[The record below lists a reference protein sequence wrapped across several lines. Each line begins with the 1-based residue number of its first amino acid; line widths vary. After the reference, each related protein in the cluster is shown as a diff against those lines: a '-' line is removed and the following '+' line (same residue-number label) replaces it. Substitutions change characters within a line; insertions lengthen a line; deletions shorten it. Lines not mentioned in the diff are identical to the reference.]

1 MATCGRVTNRPEQIR
16 WHRQPSDDKTAPVN
30 TLPPPTDP
38 PLLPVRD
45 PRARD
50 LVLDYADMHA
60 LVADLVLP
68 GNASM
73 YVMSAMETS
82 RELIRHSYYRYEFAT
97 VAVTHSLFALEH
109 VLAERLA
116 MNEPLHDLIGRATDA
131 GLITAGLA
139 AELDRSRLLR
149 DKLTQGAESSAALR
163 PLRAVAMVRAV
174 FDAISLLLHPPSAA
188 EATAA
193 DVGGTQPEGGLAQ
206 LGEDHLRALFPDG
219 FRRVDFDGVDLVL
232 LDADVA
238 GLVQREL
245 KDGLDENGIA
255 YLWGCIAD
263 LDKIVPLINE
273 EYCASYFRKLRTM
286 AQVAA
291 VRYIPTAT

>member
-1 MATCGRVTNRPEQIR
+1 M
-16 WHRQPSDDKTAPVN
+16 N
-30 TLPPPTDP
+30 TLPPVPGP
-38 PLLPVRD
+38 PSMPVPD
-45 PRARD
+45 PRG
-50 LVLDYADMHA
+50 LDIVQDYGGMHA
-60 LVADLVLP
+60 LVSDLVLP
-68 GNASM
+68 HGASM

-109 VLAERLA
+109 VLAERLGS
-116 MNEPLHDLIGRATDA
+116 NDPLHALIQRATSA

-149 DKLTQGAESSAALR
+149 DRLTQGAVSSAALGQA
-163 PLRAVAMVRAV
+163 RAVAMVRAV
-174 FDAISLLLHPPSAA
+174 FDAVALLLRPPSAA
-188 EATAA
+188 EATATP
-193 DVGGTQPEGGLAQ
+193 VGGARPVGGLAQ
-206 LGEDHLRALFPDG
+206 LWKDHLRALFPDG
-219 FRRVDFDGVDLVL
+219 FRGVDFDGVDLVL

-245 KDGLDENGIA
+245 NGGLDDRGIA
-255 YLWGCIAD
+255 SLWGCIAD

-273 EYCASYFRKLRTM
+273 EYCASYFTKLRTM

-291 VRYIPTAT
+291 SPYIPTAV

>member
-1 MATCGRVTNRPEQIR
+1 MDSNR
-16 WHRQPSDDKTAPVN
+16 
-30 TLPPPTDP
+30 
-38 PLLPVRD
+38 LPVRD

-50 LVLDYADMHA
+50 LFLDYADLHT

-68 GNASM
+68 GDASM

-116 MNEPLHDLIGRATDA
+116 AEEPLSVLIERATDA
-131 GLITAGLA
+131 GLFTAGLA
-139 AELDRSRLLR
+139 AELDRGRVLR
-149 DKLTQGAESSAALR
+149 DKLVQGSESSAALS
-163 PLRAVAMVRAV
+163 PLRAVELVRAV
-174 FDAISLLLHPPSAA
+174 FDAVSLLLRPPSTAG
-188 EATAA
+188 ESAA
-193 DVGGTQPEGGLAQ
+193 DAGGVQPDRGLAR
-206 LGEDHLRALFPDG
+206 LWEDHLRAPFPDG
-219 FRRVDFDGVDLVL
+219 FRGVDFDGVDLVL

-245 KDGLDENGIA
+245 KGGLDDDGIA
-255 YLWGCIAD
+255 HLWGCIAD
-263 LDKIVPLINE
+263 LDRIVPLINE
-273 EYCASYFRKLRTM
+273 EYCASYFTKLRTV

-291 VRYIPTAT
+291 AAHTPAAT

>member
-1 MATCGRVTNRPEQIR
+1 MRQRVTNCPEQIR

-38 PLLPVRD
+38 LLLPVRD

-60 LVADLVLP
+60 LVTDLVLP
-68 GNASM
+68 GDASM

-116 MNEPLHDLIGRATDA
+116 TNEPLHDLIERATDA

-174 FDAISLLLHPPSAA
+174 FDAVSLLLRPPSAA
-188 EATAA
+188 GTAA
-193 DVGGTQPEGGLAQ
+193 PDVGGAQPEDGLAR
-206 LGEDHLRALFPDG
+206 LWEDHLRALFPDG
-219 FRRVDFDGVDLVL
+219 FRGVDFDGVDLVL

-245 KDGLDENGIA
+245 NGGLDDSGIA
-255 YLWGCIAD
+255 YLWGCITD

-291 VRYIPTAT
+291 APYIPTAT

>member
-1 MATCGRVTNRPEQIR
+1 MNPLSP
-16 WHRQPSDDKTAPVN
+16 PSDP
-30 TLPPPTDP
+30 L
-38 PLLPVRD
+38 LLPVRD

-50 LVLDYADMHA
+50 VVLDYAGMHA
-60 LVADLVLP
+60 LVAELVLP
-68 GNASM
+68 GDAPM

-116 MNEPLHDLIGRATDA
+116 TNGPLHVLIQRAADA

-139 AELDRSRLLR
+139 AELDRARLLR
-149 DKLTQGAESSAALR
+149 DKLTQGAESSAAVR
-163 PLRAVAMVRAV
+163 PLGAVALVRAV
-174 FDAISLLLHPPSAA
+174 FDAVSLLLRPPSSAK
-188 EATAA
+188 ATAA
-193 DVGGTQPEGGLAQ
+193 DAGGAQPERGLAR
-206 LGEDHLRALFPDG
+206 LWEDHLRALFPDG
-219 FRRVDFDGVDLVL
+219 FRGVDFDGVDLVL

-238 GLVQREL
+238 GLVHTEL
-245 KDGLDENGIA
+245 NGGLDDSGIA
-255 YLWGCIAD
+255 YIWGCIAD

-273 EYCASYFRKLRTM
+273 EYCASYFSKLRTM

-291 VRYIPTAT
+291 APYIPTATDHGG

>member
-1 MATCGRVTNRPEQIR
+1 M
-16 WHRQPSDDKTAPVN
+16 N
-30 TLPPPTDP
+30 TLPPPADP
-38 PLLPVRD
+38 LLLPVRD

-60 LVADLVLP
+60 LVAHLVLP
-68 GNASM
+68 GDASM

-116 MNEPLHDLIGRATDA
+116 TNEPLHDLIERATDA

-149 DKLTQGAESSAALR
+149 DQLTQGAESSAALH
-163 PLRAVAMVRAV
+163 PIRAVTMVRAV
-174 FDAISLLLHPPSAA
+174 FEAVSLLLRPPSTAR
-188 EATAA
+188 TAA
-193 DVGGTQPEGGLAQ
+193 PDEGGAPPEDGLAR
-206 LGEDHLRALFPDG
+206 LWEDHLRAPFPGG
-219 FRRVDFDGVDLVL
+219 FRGVDFDGVDLVL

-245 KDGLDENGIA
+245 NGGLDDSGIA
-255 YLWGCIAD
+255 YLWGCITD

-273 EYCASYFRKLRTM
+273 EYCASYVTKLRTM

-291 VRYIPTAT
+291 APYIPTAT

>member
-1 MATCGRVTNRPEQIR
+1 M
-16 WHRQPSDDKTAPVN
+16 N
-30 TLPPPTDP
+30 TLPPPPDP
-38 PLLPVRD
+38 LLLPVRD
-45 PRARD
+45 PRSRD
-50 LVLDYADMHA
+50 LVLDYADMRA

-68 GNASM
+68 GDASM

-109 VLAERLA
+109 VLSERLGT
-116 MNEPLHDLIGRATDA
+116 NEPLHVLIERATDA
-131 GLITAGLA
+131 GLISAGLA

-149 DKLTQGAESSAALR
+149 DKLAQGAESSAALR

-174 FDAISLLLHPPSAA
+174 FDAVSLLLRPASAA

-193 DVGGTQPEGGLAQ
+193 DVGGAQPEGGLAG
-206 LGEDHLRALFPDG
+206 LWEDHLRALFPNG
-219 FRRVDFDGVDLVL
+219 FRGVDFDGVDLVL

-245 KDGLDENGIA
+245 KSGLDDSGIA

-273 EYCASYFRKLRTM
+273 GYCASYFAKLRTM

-291 VRYIPTAT
+291 APYIPTAI

>member
-1 MATCGRVTNRPEQIR
+1 M
-16 WHRQPSDDKTAPVN
+16 N
-30 TLPPPTDP
+30 TLPPPPDP
-38 PLLPVRD
+38 LFLPVRD

-68 GNASM
+68 GEASM

-109 VLAERLA
+109 VFAERLA
-116 MNEPLHDLIGRATDA
+116 MKEPLHVLIERATDA

-149 DKLTQGAESSAALR
+149 DKLAQGAESSAALH

-174 FDAISLLLHPPSAA
+174 FYAVSLFLRPPSTA

-193 DVGGTQPEGGLAQ
+193 DMDGAQPDGSLAR
-206 LGEDHLRALFPDG
+206 LWEDHLHALFPDG
-219 FRRVDFDGVDLVL
+219 FRGVDFDGVDLVL

-238 GLVQREL
+238 GLVRREL
-245 KDGLDENGIA
+245 KGGLDDSGIA
-255 YLWGCIAD
+255 CLWGCIAD
-263 LDKIVPLINE
+263 LDKVVPLINE
-273 EYCASYFRKLRTM
+273 EYCASYFTKLRTM
-286 AQVAA
+286 ALVAA
-291 VRYIPTAT
+291 APYVPTAT

>member
-1 MATCGRVTNRPEQIR
+1 MAPTTSG
-16 WHRQPSDDKTAPVN
+16 DKTAPVN
-30 TLPPPTDP
+30 TLPPSPDP
-38 PLLPVRD
+38 LLLPVRD

-50 LVLDYADMHA
+50 LVLDYAEMHA

-68 GNASM
+68 GGASM
-73 YVMSAMETS
+73 YVMSALETS

-116 MNEPLHDLIGRATDA
+116 TNESLHVLIERATDA
-131 GLITAGLA
+131 GLITAELA
-139 AELDRSRLLR
+139 VELDRSRLLR
-149 DKLTQGAESSAALR
+149 DRLTQGAASSAALR
-163 PLRAVAMVRAV
+163 PIRAVAMLRAV
-174 FDAISLLLHPPSAA
+174 FDAVSLLLRPPSEA
-188 EATAA
+188 EATDP
-193 DVGGTQPEGGLAQ
+193 DVGGAQLEGGLAR
-206 LGEDHLRALFPDG
+206 LWEDHLRALFPDG
-219 FRRVDFDGVDLVL
+219 FRGVDFDGVDLVL

-245 KDGLDENGIA
+245 KGGLDGSGIT

-273 EYCASYFRKLRTM
+273 EYCASYFAKLRTM

-291 VRYIPTAT
+291 APYVPTAT

>member
-1 MATCGRVTNRPEQIR
+1 MSG
-16 WHRQPSDDKTAPVN
+16 DKTALVN
-30 TLPPPTDP
+30 TLPPPPD
-38 PLLPVRD
+38 PLLRPVQD
-45 PRARD
+45 VRARD
-50 LVLDYADMHA
+50 LVRDYVDMHA

-68 GNASM
+68 VDASM

-109 VLAERLA
+109 VLAERLGT
-116 MNEPLHDLIGRATDA
+116 NGPLHLLIERATDA

-139 AELDRSRLLR
+139 VELDRSRLLR
-149 DKLTQGAESSAALR
+149 EKLTQGAESSAALR
-163 PLRAVAMVRAV
+163 PLRALAMVRAV
-174 FDAISLLLHPPSAA
+174 FDAVSLLLRPASAA

-193 DVGGTQPEGGLAQ
+193 DVGGAQTEVGLTG
-206 LGEDHLRALFPDG
+206 LWEDHLRALFPDG
-219 FRRVDFDGVDLVL
+219 FRGVDFDGVDLVL

-245 KDGLDENGIA
+245 KGGLDDSGIA
-255 YLWGCIAD
+255 YLWGCIAA

-273 EYCASYFRKLRTM
+273 EYCAAYFARLRTM

-291 VRYIPTAT
+291 APYIPTAI